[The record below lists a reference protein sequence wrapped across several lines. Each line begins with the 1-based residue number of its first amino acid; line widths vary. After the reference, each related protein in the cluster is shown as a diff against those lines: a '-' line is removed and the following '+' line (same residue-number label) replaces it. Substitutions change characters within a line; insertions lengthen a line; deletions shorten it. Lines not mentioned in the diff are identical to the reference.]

1 MIIIIIMRCRLK
13 VRFDLLELLTC
24 ILIDF
29 FYNVISQYSRSVV
42 KKSLLVEHF
51 IVVEKEELLHE
62 LKIRSNKKRTI
73 GLFDQFRIVFL
84 FFFIYLFCFSGH
96 TNQ

>member
-13 VRFDLLELLTC
+13 VRFDLLEVLTY

-42 KKSLLVEHF
+42 KKSLFVENF
-51 IVVEKEELLHE
+51 IVVLEKEELLHE
-62 LKIRSNKKRTI
+62 LKIRSNKKWKI
-73 GLFDQFRIVFL
+73 VLFDHFRIVFIFLHSFILL
-84 FFFIYLFCFSGH
+84 F
-96 TNQ
+96 Q